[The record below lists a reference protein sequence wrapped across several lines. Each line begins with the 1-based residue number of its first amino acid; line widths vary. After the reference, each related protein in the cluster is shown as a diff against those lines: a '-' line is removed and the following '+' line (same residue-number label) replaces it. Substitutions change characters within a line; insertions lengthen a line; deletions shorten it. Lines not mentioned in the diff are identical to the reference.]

1 MNWGNNNKM
10 MPTKRKN
17 NSEEAMKFLRM
28 IAKEKKNKPEKL
40 KKKTEKYL
48 TLKLRYKNWRL
59 KSSKKR

>member
-1 MNWGNNNKM
+1 M